1 MLVRHGKVG
10 EEKVTKVRWFLDSS
24 AVPGVPAGPP
34 KSSATARRES
44 FAKRAGLATNPMG
57 RKLFEVREAKQS
69 NLCVAADVGT
79 AKELL
84 ELADKVYMP
93 LVLVYLRCLST
104 IC

>member
-10 EEKVTKVRWFLDSS
+10 EEKVTEVRWFLDSS

-34 KSSATARRES
+34 KSSAIARWES

-84 ELADKVYMP
+84 ELADEVYIP

>member
-10 EEKVTKVRWFLDSS
+10 EEKVSEVKWFLDAS

-57 RKLFEVREAKQS
+57 RKLFMVREAKQS

-84 ELADKVYMP
+84 ELADKVYMS
-93 LVLVYLRCLST
+93 LVLVYL
-104 IC
+104 

>member
-1 MLVRHGKVG
+1 MRRRSPRSGGSSTPVRCPACL
-10 EEKVTKVRWFLDSS
+10 LDH
-24 AVPGVPAGPP
+24 PI
-34 KSSATARRES
+34 RRES

-79 AKELL
+79 TKELL
-84 ELADKVYMP
+84 ELANEVYMP

>member
-1 MLVRHGKVG
+1 M
-10 EEKVTKVRWFLDSS
+10 
-24 AVPGVPAGPP
+24 
-34 KSSATARRES
+34 
-44 FAKRAGLATNPMG
+44 ATNPME

-84 ELADKVYMP
+84 ELADEVYMP